1 MCPLNHGDGKIT
13 PPFSHSK
20 KSSWLRCV
28 WKPGGSSLAP
38 YFEGILDT
46 PSSLAPF
53 QAPASWRQ
61 PCFIIVGGRAN

>member
-1 MCPLNHGDGKIT
+1 MNLYMYVNRYI
-13 PPFSHSK
+13 
-20 KSSWLRCV
+20 LRCV

-53 QAPASWRQ
+53 QAPAS
-61 PCFIIVGGRAN
+61 IYIYM